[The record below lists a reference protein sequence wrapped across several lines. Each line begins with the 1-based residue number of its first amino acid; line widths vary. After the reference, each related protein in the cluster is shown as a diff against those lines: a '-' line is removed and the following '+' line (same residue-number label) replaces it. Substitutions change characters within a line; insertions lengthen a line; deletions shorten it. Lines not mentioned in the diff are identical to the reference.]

1 MKKPGAKKAN
11 TKKTN
16 SKKSKPMKAAPKRTV
31 KKKAAARVSPKKG
44 PAKIASSRRVT
55 AAKRDLATLPSR
67 MILVDVE
74 NTSSEERL
82 LSVLEHLKIDRTRQR
97 TDLVAV
103 GNWKAVGS
111 RTGRLL
117 ARSGAQL
124 MHSAPA
130 TGVRDWSDLWIA
142 VAAGRWIAHARPGD
156 RLDIVSDDHAF
167 DAVADAAAGG
177 GVDFHRISYRTLG
190 GVPEEAPIL
199 ESPPKRRRR
208 GGRGRPRLGQSPNV
222 PPERSTPQAQR
233 SAAPPPRQP
242 QAASPA
248 RHPALAPFDA
258 EAGGGRTASP
268 ADIREAV
275 RRLTGGDPQ
284 RWVNL
289 DLVGN
294 ELRMQGFT
302 RPPGSPRLVTRV
314 RQVEDVEVSPT
325 GMARIKP
332 GSPPLAEDKPE
343 VTAEAPA
350 AKPARPR
357 RPPRRRAA
365 SAAARPAPDA

>member
-1 MKKPGAKKAN
+1 MKKPAAQKAKTKKTGAKKAI
-11 TKKTN
+11 
-16 SKKSKPMKAAPKRTV
+16 SGPVV
-31 KKKAAARVSPKKG
+31 KKKAAAPSSPTKR
-44 PAKIASSRRVT
+44 PAKIAPVRRAR
-55 AAKRDLATLPSR
+55 AAKRDLASLPSR

-82 LSVLEHLKIDRTRQR
+82 VSVLEHLKIDRTRQR

-177 GVDFHRISYRTLG
+177 GVEFHRISYRVLTG
-190 GVPEEAPIL
+190 APEEPIP

-208 GGRGRPRLGQSPNV
+208 GGRGRTRSPHQV
-222 PPERSTPQAQR
+222 TALAER
-233 SAAPPPRQP
+233 SAALPPRSAVTAPRQP
-242 QAASPA
+242 QSASPGRPPA
-248 RHPALAPFDA
+248 PRHGDSESDGAH
-258 EAGGGRTASP
+258 TASP

-294 ELRMQGFT
+294 ELRAQGFT

-332 GSPPLAEDKPE
+332 GATPAVAEHEPE
-343 VTAEAPA
+343 TVAEAPA

-357 RPPRRRAA
+357 RPPRKRAPAAAAA
-365 SAAARPAPDA
+365 SPAAGA